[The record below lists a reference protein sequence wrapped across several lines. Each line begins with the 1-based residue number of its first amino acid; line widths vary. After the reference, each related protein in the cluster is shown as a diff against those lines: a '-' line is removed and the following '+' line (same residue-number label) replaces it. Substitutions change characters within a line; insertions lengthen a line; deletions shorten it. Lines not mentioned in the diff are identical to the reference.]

1 MSIED
6 DRLVPGTDEPH
17 GQDPSGPERSRLFMI
32 LWTCMWLVLVL
43 ISPIVDFAHRN
54 PGSARLA
61 AATVATIAFAA
72 VYVSATW
79 SVMTESVV
87 WTRRPWI
94 WTAIL
99 GAYAVC
105 MIVSFGSDFI
115 GAFLFVGVSAAM
127 MLPERY
133 GPAAVA
139 AVSAATLAACLA
151 YGVDGSK
158 TAALVITIFMLGIAM
173 TWVRRMVLVIH
184 ELRKAREQ
192 VARLAV
198 NEERLRFARDLHDL
212 LGHSLSTI
220 ALKTQVARRMVRRDP
235 DAAERELE
243 EVESLTQR
251 SLAEVR
257 EAVGGYRKT
266 TLAGELEG
274 ARSALAAAGIEAS
287 VRTEGTLTEEMGSV
301 LAWTIREGV
310 TNVIRHSGAGRCD
323 IIVRGGDGAAA
334 TVEITD
340 DGHGSAPIPLLGRGD
355 DSGTGLRGLAERVRA
370 AGGQLESGRRSGGG
384 FRLAASVPIQAK
396 APVRTT

>member
-6 DRLVPGTDEPH
+6 ERMVPGTGEPDS
-17 GQDPSGPERSRLFMI
+17 QDSSRPERSRLFMI

-43 ISPIVDFAHRN
+43 ISPVVDFAHRN

-61 AATVATIAFAA
+61 TATAATIAFAA
-72 VYVSATW
+72 VYVFATW

-87 WTRRPWI
+87 WRRRPWI

-99 GAYAVC
+99 CVYAVC
-105 MIVSFGSDFI
+105 LIVSFGSDFI

-139 AVSAATLAACLA
+139 GVSAATLATCLV
-151 YGVDGSK
+151 YHVDGSK
-158 TAALVITIFMLGIAM
+158 TAAQVLTIFMLGIAM
-173 TWVRRMVLVIH
+173 TWVRRMVVVIH

-220 ALKTQVARRMVRRDP
+220 ALKIQVARRVVRRNP

-243 EVESLTQR
+243 EVEALTQR

-266 TLAGELEG
+266 TLASELEG

-287 VRTEGTLTEEMGSV
+287 VRTEGTLTEEIGSV

-323 IIVRGGDGAAA
+323 ILVRGGGTAA

-340 DGHGSAPIPLLGRGD
+340 DGHGSVPIPLLGRGR
-355 DSGTGLRGLAERVRA
+355 DSGSGLKGLTERVRA

-384 FRLAASVPIQAK
+384 FRLAASVPIPAT

>member
-6 DRLVPGTDEPH
+6 ERLVPGTDEPDS
-17 GQDPSGPERSRLFMI
+17 QDSSRPERSRFFMI

-43 ISPIVDFAHRN
+43 ISPLVDFAHRN
-54 PGSARLA
+54 PGSGRLA
-61 AATVATIAFAA
+61 VATAATVAFAA
-72 VYVSATW
+72 IYVFATW
-79 SVMTESVV
+79 SVMTESVA
-87 WTRRPWI
+87 WKRRPWI

-99 GAYAVC
+99 CAYAGC
-105 MIVSFGSDFI
+105 LIVSFGSDFI

-139 AVSAATLAACLA
+139 AVSAITLATCLA
-151 YGVDGSK
+151 YHVDGSK
-158 TAALVITIFMLGIAM
+158 TAAEVLTIFMLGIAM
-173 TWVRRMVLVIH
+173 TWVRRMVVVIH

-220 ALKTQVARRMVRRDP
+220 ALKIQVAQRMVRRNP

-243 EVESLTQR
+243 EVEALTQR

-257 EAVGGYRKT
+257 EAVGGYRKP
-266 TLAGELEG
+266 TLASELEG

-287 VRTEGTLTEEMGSV
+287 VRTEGTLTEEIGSV

-310 TNVIRHSGAGRCD
+310 TNVIRHSGASRCD
-323 IIVRGGDGAAA
+323 ILVRGGGAAA

-340 DGHGSAPIPLLGRGD
+340 DGHGSVPTRLLGRGR
-355 DSGTGLRGLAERVRA
+355 DSGSGLQGLTERVRA
-370 AGGQLESGRRSGGG
+370 AGGQLETGRCSGGG
-384 FRLAASVPIQAK
+384 FRLAASVPIQAS
-396 APVRTT
+396 APAGTT

>member
-1 MSIED
+1 MSTED
-6 DRLVPGTDEPH
+6 EQLVTGTDEPP
-17 GQDPSGPERSRLFMI
+17 GQDPNAPERSRFFMI

-43 ISPIVDFAHRN
+43 ISPLVDFAHRN

-72 VYVSATW
+72 VYVFATW
-79 SVMTESVV
+79 SVMTESAI
-87 WTRRPWI
+87 WRRRPWI
-94 WTAIL
+94 CTAIL
-99 GAYAVC
+99 GAFAVC
-105 MIVSFGSDFI
+105 LIISFGSDFI
-115 GAFLFVGVSAAM
+115 GAFLFVAVSAGM

-133 GPAAVA
+133 GPGGVGV
-139 AVSAATLAACLA
+139 VSAATLVACLA
-151 YGVDGSK
+151 YRVDGSK
-158 TAALVITIFMLGIAM
+158 TAALVATIFMLGIAM
-173 TWVRRMVLVIH
+173 TWVRRMVVVIH
-184 ELRKAREQ
+184 ELRRAREQ

-220 ALKTQVARRMVRRDP
+220 ALKIQVARRMVRRDP

-243 EVESLTQR
+243 EVEALTQR

-257 EAVGGYRKT
+257 EAVGGYRRT

-287 VRTEGTLTEEMGSV
+287 VRTEGTLTEEIGSV
-301 LAWTIREGV
+301 LAWAIREGV
-310 TNVIRHSGAGRCD
+310 TNVIRHSGARRCD
-323 IIVRGGDGAAA
+323 ILVRSSGAAA

-340 DGHGSAPIPLLGRGD
+340 DGHGSVPIPLLGRGGG
-355 DSGTGLRGLAERVRA
+355 SGSGLRGLAERLRA
-370 AGGQLESGRRSGGG
+370 AGGYLESGRRSGGG
-384 FRLAASVPIQAK
+384 FRLAASVPIHAT